1 MGRGLPF
8 VKGGRGGRAEAPPQN
23 NTSGGDLGE
32 PRGGAEGWE
41 TPPPP
46 QILGLPPPPLTHA
59 VIGGAGE
66 LTQLPLEVQVDGEV
80 EVTLGGRGG
89 GTN

>member
-1 MGRGLPF
+1 MTTERGGGPPALIEGGGMGRGLPF

-46 QILGLPPPPLTHA
+46 QILGLPPPPLN
-59 VIGGAGE
+59 E
-66 LTQLPLEVQVDGEV
+66 
-80 EVTLGGRGG
+80 
-89 GTN
+89 

>member
-1 MGRGLPF
+1 M
-8 VKGGRGGRAEAPPQN
+8 KGGRGGRAEAPPQKILPEAIWGN
-23 NTSGGDLGE
+23 
-32 PRGGAEGWE
+32 RGGVAEGWE
-41 TPPPP
+41 TPPPSDF
-46 QILGLPPPPLTHA
+46 GGAPPPLTHA